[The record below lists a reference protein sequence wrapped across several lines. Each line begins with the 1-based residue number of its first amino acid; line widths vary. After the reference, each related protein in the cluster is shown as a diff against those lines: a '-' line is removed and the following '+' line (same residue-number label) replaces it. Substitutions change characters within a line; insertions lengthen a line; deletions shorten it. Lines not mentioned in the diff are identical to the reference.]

1 MYVYMMLSLMFI
13 KKLMKW
19 KLCFLVLIDLYV
31 EMVILYCILFG
42 VVDEGFLF
50 SMIRKIN
57 FVICLLNLFGFLN
70 NLCFFF

>member
-1 MYVYMMLSLMFI
+1 MMLSLMFI

-42 VVDEGFLF
+42 VVDEGFL
-50 SMIRKIN
+50 
-57 FVICLLNLFGFLN
+57 
-70 NLCFFF
+70 

>member
-1 MYVYMMLSLMFI
+1 MYKMLSLMFI

-42 VVDEGFLF
+42 VVDESFLF

>member
-1 MYVYMMLSLMFI
+1 MYMMLSLMFI

-31 EMVILYCILFG
+31 ELVILYCILFG
-42 VVDEGFLF
+42 VVDMGFLY
-50 SMIRKIN
+50 SMISKIN